1 MDFKQPLSVCDQ
13 TKYLSEN
20 KRVVYNNMSE
30 SDAQEILY
38 KCNYINVITPF
49 KYRFARKNKKGGV
62 QKDVY
67 GNHIYDRDVDFKEYY
82 DLYLAER
89 NKYPIIYKHIM
100 EFETLLNSIISHECM
115 CKFNICSTDS
125 FKVFTEMLKATI
137 NTSSFRDSV
146 KERMHETVDNLL
158 NYILEYN
165 NPYIVFDNLT
175 LNEILIVLVGLDNE
189 TQSKCISQILKR
201 QHLIKSDDIN
211 TFYSQVSRLVK
222 IRNCVCHN
230 DSIEILLLFLSR
242 KHKSLRS
249 SSDKYSYAKLIEKL
263 SETPDNEK

>member
-1 MDFKQPLSVCDQ
+1 
-13 TKYLSEN
+13 
-20 KRVVYNNMSE
+20 
-30 SDAQEILY
+30 
-38 KCNYINVITPF
+38 
-49 KYRFARKNKKGGV
+49 
-62 QKDVY
+62 
-67 GNHIYDRDVDFKEYY
+67 
-82 DLYLAER
+82 
-89 NKYPIIYKHIM
+89 
-100 EFETLLNSIISHECM
+100 
-115 CKFNICSTDS
+115 
-125 FKVFTEMLKATI
+125 MLKATI